1 METKMN
7 ERELS
12 EGQKIQLERLAA
24 LTKGQLQIAIQ
35 ILRSELDE
43 VPADNP
49 TMLAAI
55 LQAIVTNHGTI
66 SLGAKLK

>member
-1 METKMN
+1 MN